1 MSRTVEARANGKVKW
16 SDQWATPP
24 EFFGAL
30 DAEFHFMLDACAD
43 DWSAKCERFY
53 VHPDK
58 CGVCRGGSPLCLACD
73 GLRGKWRVGAVW
85 LNPPYSNIGPWLEKA
100 YLESRR
106 GAVVVALVPCTPDRK
121 WWAEYVEGRC
131 EVRYVT
137 RNTPGTV
144 AGRVAFIAN
153 EAAPP
158 RRAPFPSAILIYR
171 SEALSQ
177 AGEA

>member
-1 MSRTVEARANGKVKW
+1 MSRTVKARANGKSTW

-24 EFFGAL
+24 EFFAAL
-30 DAEFHFMLDACAD
+30 DAEFGFTLDACAQP
-43 DWSAKCERFY
+43 WSAKCTRFY
-53 VHPDK
+53 AS
-58 CGVCRGGSPLCLACD
+58 GGLD
-73 GLRGKWRVGAVW
+73 VEWTGQRAVW
-85 LNPPYSNIGPWLEKA
+85 LNPPYSNIGPWLAKA
-100 YLESRR
+100 HDAASW
-106 GAVVVALVPCTPDRK
+106 GAVIVALVPCTPDRK

-153 EAAPP
+153 ETASP

-171 SEALSQ
+171 SQ